1 MSQPQSLV
9 PARDLFGYVQSV
21 SSTQKLAR
29 SRSPAT
35 PATSP
40 PWAELSDRELARCA
54 VGLACELVGRV
65 SASRGHGTQPD
76 LERAIEELTRGLEQL
91 KPHRSKQRARRKQTA
106 ASPIHSGKRNA
117 IRAALSAGV
126 KPTQVAKHF
135 GPSLAD
141 VNKLASEPGEKV

>member
-21 SSTQKLAR
+21 SSKQKLAR
-29 SRSPAT
+29 RRSPAT

-76 LERAIEELTRGLEQL
+76 LERAIEELTGGLEQL

-106 ASPIHSGKRNA
+106 APMHSGKRNA

-135 GPSLAD
+135 GLSLAD
-141 VNKLASEPGEKV
+141 VNKLASEPGEQI